1 MSRIKAKIYTSL
13 TSLDD
18 KNNLIFENEDILAI
32 STNTK
37 CIENEN
43 LPEFDIF
50 PNSGTL
56 TVKDRNLDIYNN
68 AINGIFDNYEYK
80 VEYYL
85 ENQIIATHII
95 NQRPRYDYDA
105 KTCTFYLGNKLDK
118 LSNQTFTP
126 YVYPLKSETLDVIF
140 ENVLGAIFNINEDDY
155 DELMNNVW
163 GTYTT
168 QNFTSSLTFLEYFQK
183 ININY
188 PYISQTNA
196 REALKTI
203 LLIAQ
208 CGMYLDKND
217 KLKLIRL
224 DGYSNAIASEY
235 YNNVYKIEPR
245 HINKGFVPS
254 VILDN
259 RFNKFNLDKYNV
271 NEIVTNNDDILNN
284 TVNNSNNLSN
294 YLTEITQ
301 DTLDEDTNLLKDKSS
316 FVVKANDIGSQV
328 SSGTYRDWYI
338 FALTKQNVD
347 EYSFL
352 NYGNQLDINF
362 NYNLNQILNVNKPM
376 VKDYNGELSIS
387 NPSIN
392 LIYEKRTITS
402 KGFFTGLKYDTNDVD
417 LAPAK
422 NWVFEE
428 WERLNDT
435 TETVSL
441 FPLSGEDK
449 NNYSITVGNVA
460 INLECSTNINR
471 NNVSEITKG
480 TSSYRGAINILAEK
494 QISYYY
500 GTFLKYGSSIP
511 YSSSN
516 SDTEQFAYLEGDNW
530 LSHITKVTTTY
541 TLQQIEITYKGLT
554 KKITFNKNVSS
565 KGTNFAYNLQSN
577 LELNQDKS
585 FIRGT
590 ITYDSILSNLLNTFN
605 GGLHTGTVTTVATD
619 YDTYLPTDTSQIGR
633 NKDKKIFE
641 IGDKVMPY
649 KDKPIIN
656 RVNNGVEEPVVFQ
669 IVDCETFNESGATFQ
684 NLVLREIKKPPTT

>member
-1 MSRIKAKIYTSL
+1 MSRIKAIIYTS
-13 TSLDD
+13 SNDD
-18 KNNLIFENEDILAI
+18 NNLVF
-32 STNTK
+32 
-37 CIENEN
+37 ENEN

-80 VEYYL
+80 VVYFL
-85 ENQIIATHII
+85 ENEIIATHII

-105 KTCTFYLGNKLDK
+105 KTCTFYLGNSLDS
-118 LSNQTFTP
+118 LANQTFTP
-126 YVYPLKSETLDVIF
+126 YAYPLKSEPLDEVF
-140 ENVLGAIFNINEDDY
+140 YNVLVEIFNIKETDY
-155 DELMNNVW
+155 KELMSNVW

-168 QNFTSSLTFLEYFQK
+168 QNFNSSLTFAEYFQK
-183 ININY
+183 INITY
-188 PYISQTNA
+188 PYISETTS

-208 CGMYLDKND
+208 CGMYLDKNN

-224 DGYSNAIASEY
+224 DGYSNATASEY

-259 RFNKFNLDKYNV
+259 RFNKFNLDKYDV
-271 NEIVTNNDDILNN
+271 NEIVTNNDDILND

-294 YLTEITQ
+294 FLTLITQ
-301 DTLDEDTNLLKDKSS
+301 DKLDVDENLLKDKST
-316 FVVKANDIGSQV
+316 FVVQDINIGSKV
-328 SSGTYRDWYI
+328 SSGTYLDWSI

-347 EYSFL
+347 KYSFL
-352 NYGNQLDINF
+352 NIGHSLDINF
-362 NYNLNQILNVNKPM
+362 NYNLNQILNINKPM
-376 VKDYNGELSIS
+376 VEDSNGELSIS

-449 NNYSITVGNVA
+449 NNYSIPVGNVT
-460 INLECSTNINR
+460 INLKCATNINR
-471 NNVSEITKG
+471 NN
-480 TSSYRGAINILAEK
+480 TSIIEKQTSTYRGEINILAEK

-500 GTFLKYGSSIP
+500 GTFLKYDASIP
-511 YSSSN
+511 SSSSN
-516 SDTEQFAYLEGDNW
+516 MDFGYLEGDDW

-554 KKITFNKNVSS
+554 KKITFSKNVSS

-590 ITYDSILSNLLNTFN
+590 ITYNAILSNLLNTFN

-619 YDTYLPTDTSQIGR
+619 YDTYLPQDTSQIGR

-656 RVNNGVEEPVVFQ
+656 RVVGGVEEPVVFQ

-684 NLVLREIKKPPTT
+684 NLVLREIKKPTT

>member
-1 MSRIKAKIYTSL
+1 MSRIKAIIYTS
-13 TSLDD
+13 SDGGND
-18 KNNLIFENEDILAI
+18 LIFENEDILAI

-56 TVKDRNLDIYNN
+56 TVKDRNLNIYNK
-68 AINGIFDNYEYK
+68 AINGVFDNYEYK

-105 KTCTFYLGNKLDK
+105 KTCTFYLGNSLDK
-118 LSNQTFTP
+118 LANQTFTP
-126 YVYPLKSETLDVIF
+126 YVYPLKSETLDIIF
-140 ENVLGAIFNINEDDY
+140 ENVLGTIFNINEDDY
-155 DELMNNVW
+155 TELMSNVW

-168 QNFTSSLTFLEYFQK
+168 QNFNSSLTFAEYFQK
-183 ININY
+183 INITY
-188 PYISQTNA
+188 PYISQTNS

-208 CGMYLDKND
+208 CGMYLDKNN

-224 DGYSNAIASEY
+224 DGYSNATADEY

-259 RFNKFNLDKYNV
+259 RFNKFDLDKYDV
-271 NEIVTNNDDILNN
+271 NEIVTNNDDILND
-284 TVNNSNNLSN
+284 TVNNSNNLSR
-294 YLTEITQ
+294 YLTSITQ
-301 DTLDEDTNLLKDKSS
+301 DKIDVDENLLKDKSA
-316 FVVKANDIGSQV
+316 FVVQDVNIGSKV
-328 SSGTYRDWYI
+328 SSGTYLDWSI

-347 EYSFL
+347 KYSFL
-352 NYGNQLDINF
+352 NIEHYLDINF
-362 NYNLNQILNVNKPM
+362 NYNLNQILNVNQAM
-376 VKDYNGELSIS
+376 VEDYNGELSIS

-402 KGFFTGLKYDTNDVD
+402 KGYFKGLKYNDDDVD

-449 NNYSITVGNVA
+449 NNYSIPVGKVT
-460 INLECSTNINR
+460 INLECATNINR
-471 NNVSEITKG
+471 NNTSIIEKQTK
-480 TSSYRGAINILAEK
+480 TYRGEINILAEK

-500 GTFLKYGSSIP
+500 GTFLKEYPSIP
-511 YSSSN
+511 SSSSN
-516 SDTEQFAYLEGDNW
+516 TDFGYLEGDNW

-554 KKITFNKNVSS
+554 KKITFNKNVFS
-565 KGTNFAYNLQSN
+565 KGTNFDYNLQSN

-590 ITYDSILSNLLNTFN
+590 ITYNAILSNLLNTFN

-641 IGDKVMPY
+641 IGDKVMPF

-656 RVNNGVEEPVVFQ
+656 RVTSGVEEPVVFQ
-669 IVDCETFNESGATFQ
+669 IVDCETFNEGGATFQ
-684 NLVLREIKKPPTT
+684 NLVLREIKKPT